1 MIIAQQPTE
10 ALSTHYQPTLILH
23 ARLWDDELV
32 PQPLM
37 ISLVMV
43 MDQVRLD
50 HRAER
55 ASPITII

>member
-10 ALSTHYQPTLILH
+10 ALSAHHQPTLMLY
-23 ARLWDDELV
+23 AGFWDDELV

-43 MDQVRLD
+43 MGQV
-50 HRAER
+50 
-55 ASPITII
+55 